1 MKEEIPNEL
10 TGDDLNAQERFLELL
25 SKPKGD
31 GVEAQ
36 TRFLECMIKITYFKV
51 KSSMIHSHDRIK
63 LVKFS

>member
-1 MKEEIPNEL
+1 MKEEIPNGL

-51 KSSMIHSHDRIK
+51 KSSMIHDRIK